1 AVSFDRMA
9 EFLFNSPAEALV
21 EHSDLHLTGDLP
33 EIEFPAPDKGSELS
47 ELRIDGLVYH
57 HLDGDTA
64 LRGVDLTIKG
74 GEFVVVTGRIGSG
87 KSTLLKA
94 LLGLVRPS
102 SGHIYWNGTL
112 VEDPTEF
119 FVPPRAAYTSQAP
132 ILFSDTIRGNIL
144 LGQPVASEV
153 VDSAIHDA
161 VLGDDLLQMP
171 DGLLTMVG
179 SRGVKLSGGQVQ
191 RVAAAR
197 MLARQA
203 SLLVFDDL
211 SSALDVETEN
221 VLWERIFRRRG
232 VTCLVVSHRR
242 PALRRADRIVLLKDG
257 LVHDS
262 GKLEELLARSDEMRL
277 LWHGHVTDTN
287 SDFAGKKVEYN

>member
-1 AVSFDRMA
+1 
-9 EFLFNSPAEALV
+9 NSPVDVLV

-33 EIEFPAPDKGSELS
+33 EIRIPEQTTQSSLS
-47 ELRIDGLVYH
+47 ELQIAGLAYH
-57 HLDGDTA
+57 HQDGDAA
-64 LRGVDLTIKG
+64 LRGIDLTIKS

-94 LLGLVRPS
+94 VLGLVRAS
-102 SGHIYWNGTL
+102 SGEIYWNGTL

-119 FVPPRAAYTSQAP
+119 FVPPRASYTSQAP
-132 ILFSDTIRGNIL
+132 MLFSDTIRGNIL
-144 LGQPVASEV
+144 LGQPVASDV
-153 VDSAIHDA
+153 VESAIYDA
-161 VLGDDLLQMP
+161 VLEDDILQMP
-171 DGLLTMVG
+171 DGLLTTVG

-221 VLWERIFRRRG
+221 KLWERIFQRRG

-257 LVHDS
+257 LVHDT
-262 GKLEELLARSDEMRL
+262 GKLDELLARSEEMRL
-277 LWHGHVTDTN
+277 LWHGHVSAND
-287 SDFAGKKVEYN
+287 